1 MYWTFYFT
9 DYASNFSCFSVE
21 SDLFYVHLRDI
32 YTISNLPL
40 HSHIIASP
48 NDYVSWLILNSFWY
62 GVWVFR
68 DPINQI
74 GVIIQKR
81 LLNTEWSTRNR
92 NILPI
97 SSLHQMAKWKER
109 NQMPTTS
116 NDCGFPSE
124 RCVISPRKCR
134 SSIRPTV
141 DSLHSPFSKFLAK
154 LHHPT
159 NSKESSLAREMMP
172 RARGP

>member
-134 SSIRPTV
+134 SSIRWTRSTLL
-141 DSLHSPFSKFLAK
+141 SLNFLQNCTIQ
-154 LHHPT
+154 PIP
-159 NSKESSLAREMMP
+159 R
-172 RARGP
+172 RARLPEKWCRGRGAHK